1 VLAIT
6 DAPGTASLSGS
17 TKRRPDPVVMARL
30 VIGCALFAGAPR
42 IAGLSG
48 LTSDR
53 DLLTTAGRLLGAR
66 HVAEGLALS
75 RWRSDRTRHAI
86 VAVDVLHGLSMV
98 ALAVGSRR
106 LRPLASA
113 SALEAFS
120 LAGATVRQ
128 TAG

>member
-1 VLAIT
+1 V
-6 DAPGTASLSGS
+6 SGS
-17 TKRRPDPVVMARL
+17 TRRRPDPVAMARL
-30 VIGCALFAGAPR
+30 VIGCTLVAGAPR
-42 IAGLSG
+42 IAPLSG
-48 LTSDR
+48 LTADR
-53 DLLTTAGRLLGAR
+53 DVLTTAGRLLGAR

-75 RWRSDRTRHAI
+75 RWRSDRLRHTI

-120 LAGATVRQ
+120 FAGVTLRQ
-128 TAG
+128 TAD